1 MHELF
6 ALELDDAERW
16 RRVGVLLPMLLDDPE
31 LRASAKDWPT
41 TQYANAATNL
51 LFYEDPECKF
61 VINGL
66 VKDPHA
72 ATPIHDHAHTWTAY
86 GVIEGSERVLRYTI
100 AEGDGERAVLAPA
113 GEYTVAPG
121 YVDVVPPHEPHAGLR
136 ARAGRWP
143 SSCAANAS
151 AAFRRTC
158 TIWPAA
164 ASSGD
169 RDQRQFP
176 TRSKAARSNSGG
188 STILRSW
195 SLACSHAYVSRT
207 VSASDGM

>member
-1 MHELF
+1 VKSIAGFVSAMHELF

-51 LFYEDPECKF
+51 LFYEDPERKF

-100 AEGDGERAVLAPA
+100 AEGDRRGERAVLAPA

-121 YVDVVPPHEPHAGLR
+121 YVDVVPPHEPHAEI
-136 ARAGRWP
+136 AGE
-143 SSCAANAS
+143 
-151 AAFRRTC
+151 
-158 TIWPAA
+158 
-164 ASSGD
+164 G
-169 RDQRQFP
+169 
-176 TRSKAARSNSGG
+176 
-188 STILRSW
+188 
-195 SLACSHAYVSRT
+195 RT
-207 VSASDGM
+207 VAVIVRSERVGGFPQNMYDLASGRIERRPGPTSIPHSL